1 MRFGNLFGTV
11 LMGASALLNAN
22 SVQAAT
28 AVTGV
33 QNNSVQVRMELR
45 TMQQQYPD
53 MFNVYVL
60 GLQDFMNQVQT
71 DPQSYYQIAGKNLP
85 LCNMVDQI

>member
-1 MRFGNLFGTV
+1 MRFGNLFSTV
-11 LMGASALLNAN
+11 LMGASALLSAN

-33 QNNSVQVRMELR
+33 QNNSVQVRLELR

-53 MFNVYVL
+53 MFNVYIL
-60 GLQDFMNQVQT
+60 GLRDFMNDVQT
-71 DPQSYYQIAGKNLP
+71 DPQSYYQIAGKIP
-85 LCNMVDQI
+85 PYATW